1 MTRGEERWKDR
12 KAVRCAKSIKCARP
26 IKCTKSIKSEKEE
39 AWEDPVMVTGLSKSY
54 SGKKVI
60 ENLNLRIGPGQIYGL
75 LGANGAGKSTAVEC
89 MLGTRK
95 ADSGDVRILGL
106 DPVKERRQLFEQVGV
121 QFQEANYPDRI
132 KVAELCQETACLY
145 EKTAD
150 YRDLLRQFKLEDKA
164 DSMISQLSGGQK
176 QRLFI
181 ILALIPKPKV
191 VFLDELT
198 TGLDTK
204 SRREVWKCLLEMK
217 GQGLSIC
224 LVSHFMDE
232 VEMLCDRIGIL
243 RDGTFVFE
251 GTVKEAVD
259 NSPYSN
265 LEDAYLWWTQEEEN
279 R

>member
-1 MTRGEERWKDR
+1 MMNQAQQWKDGNT
-12 KAVRCAKSIKCARP
+12 AGC
-26 IKCTKSIKSEKEE
+26 EE
-39 AWEDPVMVTGLSKSY
+39 AVTVSGLSKSY

-60 ENLNLRIGPGQIYGL
+60 ENLSLTIRPGQVYGL
-75 LGANGAGKSTAVEC
+75 LGANGSGKSTAVEC
-89 MLGTRK
+89 MLGTRR
-95 ADSGDVRILGL
+95 ADAGTVRILGF

-132 KVAELCQETACLY
+132 KVRELCEETACLY

-150 YRDLLRQFKLEDKA
+150 YRELLRQFNLEDKA
-164 DSMISQLSGGQK
+164 GAMVGQLSGGQK
-176 QRLFI
+176 QKLFI
-181 ILALIPKPKV
+181 ILALIPGPRA

-217 GQGLSIC
+217 EQGLTIC

-243 RDGTFVFE
+243 KDGNFAFE

-265 LEDAYLWWTQEEEN
+265 LEYAYFWWTHEEN

>member
-1 MTRGEERWKDR
+1 MTNREEQRKGR
-12 KAVRCAKSIKCARP
+12 ETAVNAQAALREKAVA
-26 IKCTKSIKSEKEE
+26 
-39 AWEDPVMVTGLSKSY
+39 VTGLSKSY

-60 ENLNLRIGPGQIYGL
+60 ENLNLTIRTGQIYGL

-89 MLGTRK
+89 ILGTRR
-95 ADSGDVRILGL
+95 ADSGEVRILGM
-106 DPVKERRQLFEQVGV
+106 DPVTERRHLFEQVGV
-121 QFQEANYPDRI
+121 QFQEASYPDRI
-132 KVAELCQETACLY
+132 KVRELCEETACLY

-164 DSMISQLSGGQK
+164 DSMLSQLSGGQK

-181 ILALIPKPKV
+181 ILALIPGPRV

-217 GQGLSIC
+217 DKGLSIC

-232 VEMLCDRIGIL
+232 VEMLCDQIGIL
-243 RDGTFVFE
+243 RDGMFVFE

>member
-1 MTRGEERWKDR
+1 MDELLRMEHVSKRFGDFYANRDINLSVRKGE
-12 KAVRCAKSIKCARP
+12 VH
-26 IKCTKSIKSEKEE
+26 T
-39 AWEDPVMVTGLSKSY
+39 
-54 SGKKVI
+54 
-60 ENLNLRIGPGQIYGL
+60 L
-75 LGANGAGKSTAVEC
+75 LGENGAGKSTAVEC
-89 MLGTRK
+89 ILGTRR
-95 ADSGDVRILGL
+95 ADSGEVRILGM
-106 DPVKERRQLFEQVGV
+106 DPVTERRHLFEQVGV
-121 QFQEANYPDRI
+121 QFQEASYPDRI
-132 KVAELCQETACLY
+132 KVRELCEETACLY

-164 DSMISQLSGGQK
+164 DSMLSQLSGGQK

-181 ILALIPKPKV
+181 ILALIPGPKV

-217 GQGLSIC
+217 DKGLSIC

-232 VEMLCDRIGIL
+232 VEMLCDQIGIL
-243 RDGTFVFE
+243 RDGMFVFE

>member
-1 MTRGEERWKDR
+1 MLKIKDLR
-12 KAVRCAKSIKCARP
+12 KSYGTFELNCSMEIPAGCI
-26 IKCTKSIKSEKEE
+26 
-39 AWEDPVMVTGLSKSY
+39 TGLVGS
-54 SGKKVI
+54 
-60 ENLNLRIGPGQIYGL
+60 
-75 LGANGAGKSTAVEC
+75 NGAGKSTAVEC
-89 MLGTRK
+89 ILGTRR
-95 ADSGDVRILGL
+95 ADSGEVRILGL
-106 DPVKERRQLFEQVGV
+106 DPVTERRHLFEQVGV
-121 QFQEANYPDRI
+121 QFQEASYPDRI
-132 KVAELCQETACLY
+132 KVRELCEETACLY

-164 DSMISQLSGGQK
+164 DSMLSQLSGGQK
-176 QRLFI
+176 QKVAIASVLALNPRVLV
-181 ILALIPKPKV
+181 ALIPGPRV

-217 GQGLSIC
+217 DKGLSIC

-232 VEMLCDRIGIL
+232 VEMLCDQIGIL
-243 RDGTFVFE
+243 RNGMFVFE
-251 GTVKEAVD
+251 GTGKEAVD

>member
-1 MTRGEERWKDR
+1 MTNREEQRKGR
-12 KAVRCAKSIKCARP
+12 ETAVNAQAAQAALREKAVA
-26 IKCTKSIKSEKEE
+26 
-39 AWEDPVMVTGLSKSY
+39 VTGLSKSY

-60 ENLNLRIGPGQIYGL
+60 ENLNLTIRTGQIYGL

-89 MLGTRK
+89 ILGTRR
-95 ADSGDVRILGL
+95 ADSGEVRILGL
-106 DPVKERRQLFEQVGV
+106 DPVTERRHLFEQVGV
-121 QFQEANYPDRI
+121 QFQEASYPDRI
-132 KVAELCQETACLY
+132 KVRELCEETACLY

-164 DSMISQLSGGQK
+164 DSMLSQLSGGQK

-181 ILALIPKPKV
+181 ILALIPGPKV

-217 GQGLSIC
+217 DKGLSIC

-232 VEMLCDRIGIL
+232 VEMLCDQIGIL
-243 RDGTFVFE
+243 RNGMFVFE